1 MAELGDASGVRVS
14 LPPGGQPRA
23 ALGVSAGT
31 LLAILAAADVVDTE
45 EAREELVA
53 AADACDRGTG
63 RYGVANPADTNRAK
77 QLARLLEHRI
87 RVVIAGGHLAP
98 VARRWR
104 TRLKRRQDVGNVD
117 ELPELAHNSIV
128 GYEAPPV
135 LRQAIPGDRPPR
147 HGEPRQATARREG
160 VIEELEASG
169 TSTEVI
175 GLAPDLPLA
184 EAFAGVILGDW
195 VSYHLAMALE
205 VDPTPVEAIN
215 RYKARLAAG

>member
-1 MAELGDASGVRVS
+1 MR
-14 LPPGGQPRA
+14 P
-23 ALGVSAGT
+23 
-31 LLAILAAADVVDTE
+31 
-45 EAREELVA
+45 
-53 AADACDRGTG
+53 GTG
-63 RYGVANPADTNRAK
+63 RYGVANPAATNRAK

-87 RVVIAGGHLAP
+87 GVVIAGGHLAP

-104 TRLKRRQDVGNVD
+104 TQLNENAKTWAMWD

-128 GYEAPPV
+128 GYDAPPV
-135 LRQAIPGDRPPR
+135 LRQAVQAIVL
-147 HGEPRQATARREG
+147 HGTESAEATARRDG
-160 VIEELEASG
+160 PSIEELEASG

-175 GLAPDLPLA
+175 GLAPDLLLA